1 VIMQVSKEGLAARV
15 LDEHQVGRFF
25 VEDDLEFLF
34 VLDEDEDGLVF
45 DDTDSG
51 TSQDLDKP
59 SSSKPST
66 VVVVSGVSGGTQCA
80 NPTQEK
86 GVAAQCTNPP
96 QEKGAAAAAS
106 SGKLKRMAFSIPDD
120 APPRDDLM
128 GRLLLE
134 YRPRWVVRYHEHEP
148 LLEDLEDE
156 KLSKE
161 EQTIAWESFQSEGTD
176 RFVAPTLSA
185 PIPSDDTTT
194 TTSTTPKPQR
204 CKPGD
209 HVRQL
214 VRDSMK
220 PGASMLCKVCGDQIS
235 WESVRR
241 K

>member
-1 VIMQVSKEGLAARV
+1 
-15 LDEHQVGRFF
+15 
-25 VEDDLEFLF
+25 
-34 VLDEDEDGLVF
+34 
-45 DDTDSG
+45 
-51 TSQDLDKP
+51 
-59 SSSKPST
+59 
-66 VVVVSGVSGGTQCA
+66 
-80 NPTQEK
+80 
-86 GVAAQCTNPP
+86 
-96 QEKGAAAAAS
+96 
-106 SGKLKRMAFSIPDD
+106 
-120 APPRDDLM
+120 
-128 GRLLLE
+128 
-134 YRPRWVVRYHEHEP
+134 VRYHEHEP

-161 EQTIAWESFQSEGTD
+161 EQAIAWESFQSEGTD
-176 RFVAPTLSA
+176 RFVVPTLSA

>member
-1 VIMQVSKEGLAARV
+1 MQVSKEGLAARV

-25 VEDDLEFLF
+25 VENDLEFLF

-66 VVVVSGVSGGTQCA
+66 VVAVSEVSGGAQCA

-134 YRPRWVVRYHEHEP
+134 YRPR
-148 LLEDLEDE
+148 
-156 KLSKE
+156 
-161 EQTIAWESFQSEGTD
+161 
-176 RFVAPTLSA
+176 
-185 PIPSDDTTT
+185 
-194 TTSTTPKPQR
+194 
-204 CKPGD
+204 
-209 HVRQL
+209 
-214 VRDSMK
+214 
-220 PGASMLCKVCGDQIS
+220 
-235 WESVRR
+235 
-241 K
+241 